1 MPHLNFTGQNL
12 KNRSFRNQNLTEA
25 DFSNADIRSS
35 DFSGAI
41 LEGANF
47 RGAIAGL
54 EPKKQLRVIAIE
66 ITLAGIA
73 GLIAA
78 LAAGIFFISFF
89 EHLKSSTVIIAL
101 ALTVILAI
109 SVIKYGYI
117 AIAGGLVVGVAI
129 AGAGIG
135 ELVGTL
141 PGALVIA
148 LFLIVG
154 GFGAITG
161 AGIYATIGKWSVLIA
176 GVGSMAG
183 ALILPVV
190 VRIMPLKGNVN
201 DVLAG
206 IMALVIAG
214 AVEVLAGIVAHSA
227 LNGNERLTFIR
238 TWAIALAAIGGT
250 SFYGADLTDADFT
263 SATLKSTD
271 LRKANLTRTRWHQAK
286 MLDLVRPGATYLQ
299 FPQVRQLLITGQGQA
314 ENFDRHNLRGVNLQG
329 AILADASF
337 IGADLSEANLQDANL
352 SRAKLVQTQLDET
365 DLTGAMLTGA
375 TIEDWGI
382 TSHTRLHG
390 VRCEYA
396 FMRVPTKEDPNPRRK
411 PDNWAETF
419 KDGDFADFIKPI
431 VDTLD
436 LYHNQGVDPRAIAI
450 SFKQLAE
457 NHPDAE
463 LEIVA
468 MEKRGK
474 DKFLFRAA
482 TAPDADHS
490 QLNAEYF
497 TTYNQIKA
505 LAEPEIQALLAEK
518 DSRISSL
525 ENMVETALQRPSFYT
540 NNQIQEVTNMT
551 NNPGGFSIGGSVG
564 GSAYNLQGEGNQG
577 VLGDN
582 NQVTQGE
589 AAALAEEPLTKADVI
604 GLLAELDKLL
614 RGAELPEDIKEE
626 ATMYLGAA
634 KKATEKE
641 EPKKET
647 ALTNLQSVAE
657 TLETASKAAKAGES
671 LWSKA
676 KPIIL
681 KVAGWLGAA
690 AGSYF
695 MGL

>member
-474 DKFLFRAA
+474 ENLLLRVS
-482 TAPDADHS
+482 TTSGVDHS
-490 QLNAEYF
+490 ALNAEYF
-497 TTYNQIKA
+497 EHYNNFKA
-505 LAEPEIQALLAEK
+505 LPKEDLIFLLSQKDGQIQ
-518 DSRISSL
+518 SL
-525 ENMVETALQRPSFYT
+525 EVAFRA
-540 NNQIQEVTNMT
+540 VTT
-551 NNPGGFSIGGSVG
+551 
-564 GSAYNLQGEGNQG
+564 
-577 VLGDN
+577 
-582 NQVTQGE
+582 
-589 AAALAEEPLTKADVI
+589 
-604 GLLAELDKLL
+604 GL
-614 RGAELPEDIKEE
+614 KE
-626 ATMYLGAA
+626 
-634 KKATEKE
+634 
-641 EPKKET
+641 
-647 ALTNLQSVAE
+647 VAE
-657 TLETASKAAKAGES
+657 TPKYSIQGSK
-671 LWSKA
+671 
-676 KPIIL
+676 
-681 KVAGWLGAA
+681 V
-690 AGSYF
+690 
-695 MGL
+695 